1 MVNKTVS
8 DDGLEA
14 GQIETLRKDSKD
26 EKTYVS
32 VMSDTGVLTFIDNS
46 NRSANFIA
54 NKSNNLAD
62 RTLIH
67 LVDNYL
73 LYTE

>member
-1 MVNKTVS
+1 LATKTVS
-8 DDGLEA
+8 DDGLSG
-14 GQIETLRKDSKD
+14 GQIETLRKDSRD

-32 VMSDTGVLTFIDNS
+32 VLSDKGTLTFIDKA
-46 NRSANFIA
+46 NRSANFIPG
-54 NKSNNLAD
+54 KSNNLAD